1 MFYLNFK
8 GVDDS
13 GLPNNDSA
21 SFTPWVYLSVSPPV
35 SGVEEIVADYRA
47 IGFTPGRHPVV
58 LLRGRFAFDR
68 LQPVEQLATLRS
80 GKLARACGPRLVT
93 VGQRPGTANG
103 VLFMTLEDET
113 GQVNVILWARPK
125 AKHGERAPARE
136 SKHTSVINATRRRD
150 SHRAHRRVESRA
162 TLNERPDIGST

>member
-13 GLPNNDSA
+13 GLPNNNSA
-21 SFTPWVYLSVSPPV
+21 SFTLWVYLSASPPV
-35 SGVEEIVADYRA
+35 SGAEEIVTDYRA
-47 IGFTPGRHPVV
+47 IGFTPGRHPVA

-93 VGQRPGTANG
+93 VRERPGTANG
-103 VLFMTLEDET
+103 VLSMTLEDET
-113 GQVNVILWARPK
+113 GQVNVILWARP
-125 AKHGERAPARE
+125 ARE
-136 SKHTSVINATRRRD
+136 VSEGSARRRAA
-150 SHRAHRRVESRA
+150 RCLWRGTVVV
-162 TLNERPDIGST
+162 N